1 MVNFYYIL
9 TYQILL
15 ATFTYCPKPNRGGTA
30 NIADKNQNER
40 IYREV
45 QNVLFVLLCQD
56 RSNFTTDKY
65 LTVAIPVMVY
75 KEFIP
80 GVKIFRAYNYKMK
93 IEKISI

>member
-1 MVNFYYIL
+1 M
-9 TYQILL
+9 
-15 ATFTYCPKPNRGGTA
+15 
-30 NIADKNQNER
+30 ADKNQNER

-45 QNVLFVLLCQD
+45 QNVQFVLLCQD

-80 GVKIFRAYNYKMK
+80 GVKIFHA
-93 IEKISI
+93 